1 MESYVTTYSYTDN
14 MSRDPGVDLDG
25 LFCTSVTVSGL
36 KDADGAA
43 KENLTTVIKYDVAG
57 RETYRMDAAGNVTT
71 YTYDIRGRLTRTD
84 YPDGTYETASY
95 NISQNTV
102 TERNRAGY
110 ILIYAYD
117 GLGNLLTVTE
127 SGATGKVLEA
137 RTYDSRGRLSS
148 VSNASGTAAF
158 HTQNYAYDAFDRVV
172 SSYIYDENDVMLAG
186 ETYAYDV
193 VTLNGAVYHKTTK
206 TVLGD
211 TDAPSVVTVEYTD
224 RYGRTARTARIFAG
238 AELAKSYTYD
248 MRGNL
253 LTETD
258 EKGS

>member
-1 MESYVTTYSYTDN
+1 MNAAHTVEYEESAVYGGYGFMLTHSVDGVKTVNSLSAGGKTIASVCVYEDEGETLRARTDYTYDTYGNVLTETVYILPGTESYVTIYSYVDN

-57 RETYRMDAAGNVTT
+57 RETYRMDAADNVTT

-127 SGATGKVLEA
+127 SGATGKVLEIPH
-137 RTYDSRGRLSS
+137 L
-148 VSNASGTAAF
+148 
-158 HTQNYAYDAFDRVV
+158 
-172 SSYIYDENDVMLAG
+172 
-186 ETYAYDV
+186 
-193 VTLNGAVYHKTTK
+193 
-206 TVLGD
+206 
-211 TDAPSVVTVEYTD
+211 
-224 RYGRTARTARIFAG
+224 
-238 AELAKSYTYD
+238 
-248 MRGNL
+248 
-253 LTETD
+253 
-258 EKGS
+258 